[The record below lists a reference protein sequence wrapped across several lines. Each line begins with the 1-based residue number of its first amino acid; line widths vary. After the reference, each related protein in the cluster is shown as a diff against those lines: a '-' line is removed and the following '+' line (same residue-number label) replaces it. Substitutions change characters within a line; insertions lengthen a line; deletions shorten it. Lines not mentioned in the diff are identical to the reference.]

1 MIVPNTQKIYSA
13 PSYYLDHFVV
23 NGRRYFKTPAR
34 CLISDFGRY
43 GFLPPIDRGLY
54 LKISTK
60 DFNIAKA
67 LYQSE
72 KKKFMDRLNGN
83 LNKGVKLTLF

>member
-1 MIVPNTQKIYSA
+1 MITPNVQKIYPA

-34 CLISDFGRY
+34 CLVSDLGRY
-43 GFLPPIDRGLY
+43 GFLPPIDRGSY

-60 DFNIAKA
+60 DFNKAKA
-67 LYQSE
+67 LYDS
-72 KKKFMDRLNGN
+72 KKKEFMDRLNGN
-83 LNKGVKLTLF
+83 LNKGVQLTLF